1 MAQIFKN
8 ARAVLATT
16 AAVVY
21 TCPASTTAIIT
32 GAQATNVDSSAR
44 TVSML
49 WTDASASAAQTYVTS
64 AVSIPVS
71 ASYEPVSGKLVL
83 EAGDQ
88 LLGFAS
94 ANSAIH
100 LSVSVL
106 EIS

>member
-1 MAQIFKN
+1 MAQVFKN
-8 ARAVLATT
+8 ARAVLTTT

-32 GAQATNVDSSAR
+32 SAQTTNVDSSAR
-44 TVSML
+44 TVSLL
-49 WTDASASAAQTYVTS
+49 WTDVSAASAQTYVAST
-64 AVSIPVS
+64 VSVPVS
-71 ASYEPVSGKLVL
+71 ASYEPINGKLVL